1 MSFRTIV
8 IQNVTECS
16 EESENINMYTSSS
29 GIQIL
34 RRKAP
39 LDDK

>member
-16 EESENINMYTSSS
+16 EESENINLKRATLC
-29 GIQIL
+29 IQIL
-34 RRKAP
+34 RRDAP
-39 LDDK
+39 LDDN